1 MAEATSSTSLC
12 PRLQRPCSLRSFGI
26 EQTVT
31 ESKEITE
38 VSETSAG
45 DGIFDAANDGIAGFC
60 NNVAALQ
67 QGECKRGIREF
78 FQACLCLLTEKWPK
92 WLHSER
98 MRLQATAS
106 DDLAD
111 FT

>member
-12 PRLQRPCSLRSFGI
+12 PRLQRPGSLRSFGI
-26 EQTVT
+26 EQ
-31 ESKEITE
+31 SRRK
-38 VSETSAG
+38 SRRFQSSAG

-78 FQACLCLLTEKWPK
+78 FQAC
-92 WLHSER
+92 
-98 MRLQATAS
+98 
-106 DDLAD
+106 
-111 FT
+111 